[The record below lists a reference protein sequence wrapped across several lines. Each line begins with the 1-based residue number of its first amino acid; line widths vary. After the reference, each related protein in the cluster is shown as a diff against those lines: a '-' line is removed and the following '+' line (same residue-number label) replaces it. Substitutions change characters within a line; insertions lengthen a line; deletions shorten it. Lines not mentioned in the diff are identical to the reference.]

1 VARQASG
8 TISLPKATIHLLSEV
23 RERVSSTQ
31 VRAAAH
37 KSVKHLSRYLPRLVS
52 EYVKKEHL
60 YVNGPAVADRSGTLR
75 GKMLSF
81 HRSGKNA

>member
-1 VARQASG
+1 MMARQASG
-8 TISLPKATIHLLSEV
+8 TIALPKATIHLLSEV

-37 KSVKHLSRYLPRLVS
+37 KSVKHLSRYLPRLVA

-60 YVNGPAVADRSGTLR
+60 YVSPAVAERSGPPR
-75 GKMLSF
+75 GKVLSF